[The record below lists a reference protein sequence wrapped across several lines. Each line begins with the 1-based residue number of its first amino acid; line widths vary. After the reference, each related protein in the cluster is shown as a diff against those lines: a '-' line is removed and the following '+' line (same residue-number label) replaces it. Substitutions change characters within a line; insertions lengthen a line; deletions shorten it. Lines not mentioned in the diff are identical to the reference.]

1 MKIIWKSIYLGGGHP
16 FPHVLRLNM
25 LQERKL
31 GAVNKVSCYL
41 FCTSIVA
48 VRCLALDVSPSP
60 LAEVAVPLLR
70 VAGS

>member
-31 GAVNKVSCYL
+31 GAVNKVCYL

-48 VRCLALDVSPSP
+48 VRCLALDVSLTP
-60 LAEVAVPLLR
+60 LVEVAVPLLR
-70 VAGS
+70 VVGS